1 MAFSNTR
8 TFGVEIELYNV
19 SRARLVREM
28 TAAGFPCFDAGYSHQ
43 TADCWKVVTDSS
55 VKGIGA
61 VSGNLVEGC
70 ELVSPVLKG
79 EEGLKTLAAVFA
91 LLNRLHA
98 RVNTTCGFHVH
109 VGADGMDLTAFKK
122 LTQVYVKYEGA
133 IDQMVKSADRRA
145 FGNTYCKS
153 IRRWDNPLGTIANIE
168 RCDTIEQI
176 AAVVNP
182 GFTVENPANGRYH
195 KLNLCSFWRHNTVE
209 FRQKEGTM
217 NATEAINWVRFCVSL
232 VEGSVARLPGF
243 THRCWSMKVTPT
255 GADKWEKL
263 FCRYIH
269 DRRTSTYFR
278 PRLGLTVEA

>member
-1 MAFSNTR
+1 VAFSNTR

-19 SRARLVREM
+19 SRSRLVAEM
-28 TAAGFPCFDAGYSHQ
+28 NNAGFLCSDAGYTHATTSY
-43 TADCWKVVTDSS
+43 WKVVTDSS

-61 VSGNLVEGC
+61 VSGREVEGC

-109 VGADGMDLTAFKK
+109 VGADGMDLTSFRK
-122 LTQVYVKYEGA
+122 LAQVYVKYEAA
-133 IDQMVKSADRRA
+133 IDQMVRSADRRA

-153 IRRWDNPLGTIANIE
+153 LRAWDNPLGVIAQIE
-168 RCDTIEQI
+168 KCDTIEQI
-176 AAVVNP
+176 IGVVNP
-182 GFTVENPANGRYH
+182 DNGHGTHDRYR
-195 KLNLCSFWRHNTVE
+195 KLNLTAFWRHNTVE

-217 NATEAINWVRFCVSL
+217 NALEAINWVRFCVSL
-232 VEGSVARLPGF
+232 VDGSVTRLPGF